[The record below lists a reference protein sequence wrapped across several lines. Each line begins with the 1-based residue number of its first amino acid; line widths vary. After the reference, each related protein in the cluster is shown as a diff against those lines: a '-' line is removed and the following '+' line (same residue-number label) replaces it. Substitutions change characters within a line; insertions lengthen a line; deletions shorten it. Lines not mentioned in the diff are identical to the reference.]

1 MPEWIDRPL
10 PEIAQALRKG
20 ILTARDLTDE
30 AIARHDKW
38 DLQLGAYKT
47 WDAEYAR
54 RQAAASDAAFT
65 ANKDLGLA
73 QGIPFSVKDIYG
85 AEGFPIYAGSPKRLP
100 PEWEKNGP
108 ILNEVRQQLA
118 VIPGKTH
125 TVEFAFGGIGTNAHW
140 DVPRNPWDAQNHRA
154 PGGSSSGAGVSL
166 WEGSASI
173 AFGTDTGG
181 SVRVPAS
188 MTGNVG
194 LKTTKGR
201 WSTDLITILS
211 TSFDTPGILAKS
223 VTDISFGFNA
233 IDPAAKANGSPVMET
248 REINGLNLGITQ
260 DYFWDRCSD
269 DVGETVENAIA
280 ELKNAGAKTS
290 TIKIPEA
297 GTSVQVW
304 GEGTIVASEGYSF
317 LQTYLPDWID
327 SLDPNV
333 LSRMEVAKEA
343 KTLDYFSALFKISEL
358 SASVHSKLENV
369 DALAVPTVPITPPK
383 IRDLVEPEA
392 YKKNNLLSLSNTM
405 PGNVLVTCAITIP
418 AGLDKSGMPVGLQLI
433 TLPNREEELISLAL
447 GIEKILGTPRD
458 RLGTPP
464 LGGRL

>member
-20 ILTARDLTDE
+20 TLTARDLTDE

-54 RQAAASDAAFT
+54 RQATASDAAFT

-108 ILNEVRQQLA
+108 VLNKVRQQLA

-233 IDPAAKANGSPVMET
+233 IDPAAKANGSPLMET
-248 REINGLNLGITQ
+248 REINGLSLGITK

-290 TIKIPEA
+290 AIKMPEA

-304 GEGTIVASEGYSF
+304 GEGAIVASEGYSF
-317 LQTYLPDWID
+317 LQTYLPEWID

-333 LSRMEVAKEA
+333 LSRMEVAREA
-343 KTLDYFSALFKISEL
+343 KTLDYFAALFKISEL
-358 SASVHSKLENV
+358 SASVHAKLENIDV
-369 DALAVPTVPITPPK
+369 LAVPTVPITPPK
-383 IRDLVEPEA
+383 IEDLVEPEA
-392 YKKNNLLSLSNTM
+392 YKKNNLLALSNTM
-405 PGNVLVTCAITIP
+405 PGNVLGICAITLP

-433 TLPNREEELISLAL
+433 ALPNREEKLISVAL

-458 RLGTPP
+458 RLGIPP

>member
-1 MPEWIDRPL
+1 MPDWIDRPL

-20 ILTARDLTDE
+20 TLTARDLTE
-30 AIARHDKW
+30 EGIARHDKW

-54 RQAAASDAAFT
+54 RQADASDAAFT

-108 ILNEVRQQLA
+108 VLNEVRQQLA

-223 VTDISFGFNA
+223 VTDISFGFRA
-233 IDPAAKANGSPVMET
+233 IDPATKASVSSAIET
-248 REINGLNLGITQ
+248 RDVSGIKLGITK
-260 DYFWDRCSD
+260 DYFWDRCAD

-317 LQTYLPDWID
+317 LQTRLPDWID

-343 KTLDYFSALFKISEL
+343 KTLDYFSALFKISKL
-358 SASVHSKLENV
+358 SQSFHAKLETV
-369 DALAVPTVPITPPK
+369 DALAVPTIPITPPK
-383 IRDLVEPEA
+383 IEDLVDAEA
-392 YKKNNLLSLSNTM
+392 YKKNNLLALSNTM
-405 PGNVLVTCAITIP
+405 PGNVLGTCAITIP

>member
-233 IDPAAKANGSPVMET
+233 IDPAAKANGSPVLET

-260 DYFWDRCSD
+260 DYFWDRCAD

-317 LQTYLPDWID
+317 LQTCLPDWID

-343 KTLDYFSALFKISEL
+343 KTLDYFSALYKISKL
-358 SASVHSKLENV
+358 SQSVHAKLETI

-383 IRDLVEPEA
+383 IKDLVEPEA
-392 YKKNNLLSLSNTM
+392 YKKNNLLALSNTM
-405 PGNVLVTCAITIP
+405 PVNVLGACAITIP

-433 TLPNREEELISLAL
+433 ALPNREEELISLAL

>member
-20 ILTARDLTDE
+20 ILTARDLIDE

-38 DLQLGAYKT
+38 DSQLGAYKT

-100 PEWEKNGP
+100 PEWETNGP

-343 KTLDYFSALFKISEL
+343 KTLDYFSALFKISKL
-358 SASVHSKLENV
+358 SQSFHAKLETV
-369 DALAVPTVPITPPK
+369 DALAVPTIPITPPK
-383 IRDLVEPEA
+383 IEDLVDTEA
-392 YKKNNLLSLSNTM
+392 YKKNNLLALSNTM
-405 PGNVLVTCAITIP
+405 PGNVLGVCAITIP

-433 TLPNREEELISLAL
+433 ALPNREEELISLAL